1 MAEEIRHPDGRIEHP
16 SVRSEKS
23 DADFRWVFRLIVA
36 AAVLGVIILWAV
48 WRFFIGT
55 SDQLTQVRRSS
66 YPLAPG
72 PSTALPQKPRL
83 EQLDRMVGD
92 PRSNVWIQQ
101 KAHEDRL
108 AGYRP
113 GPTLLI
119 AQFIAAQGLVSPE
132 APSPGVPRVA
142 VALWVAPFDTS
153 ALAATWKKG
162 FVQIPLKRAVEYL
175 ATTKK
180 LPARDEKAQ
189 AVPRDNGLVGGGEP
203 NSGRLFNRRKP
214 RWLGP

>member
-36 AAVLGVIILWAV
+36 AALLGVIIWVAV
-48 WRFFIGT
+48 WWFFVGE
-55 SDQLTQVRRSS
+55 SNQLARERRSPF
-66 YPLAPG
+66 PLAPG
-72 PSTALPQKPRL
+72 PSTALPPEPRL

-92 PRSNVWIQQ
+92 PRLNVWNQQ
-101 KAHEDRL
+101 KKFEDTL
-108 AGYRP
+108 AGY
-113 GPTLLI
+113 
-119 AQFIAAQGLVSPE
+119 E
-132 APSPGVPRVA
+132 
-142 VALWVAPFDTS
+142 DTQE
-153 ALAATWKKG
+153 KG
-162 FVQIPLKRAVEYL
+162 FVRIPIERAMEYL

-214 RWLGP
+214 RWFGP